1 MERERIEARRHG
13 ERRQHRVCMQ
23 RAGAD
28 VYSRDLK
35 GLYIGPW
42 GCELTPWVLHTLG
55 MLRILRAPAGRAK
68 SNGNM
73 RKGEEIRRGEATQRC
88 KEEEMR
94 KQNVKAMETKV
105 KVHHSPSQK

>member
-1 MERERIEARRHG
+1 ME
-13 ERRQHRVCMQ
+13 
-23 RAGAD
+23 
-28 VYSRDLK
+28 
-35 GLYIGPW
+35 
-42 GCELTPWVLHTLG
+42 
-55 MLRILRAPAGRAK
+55 AK